1 MIKVNVDGEL
11 YTIINSSVSEG
22 KYKEFLECC
31 ISMCEME
38 YSVSRGFWEPYLY
51 IYLGRFKMIE
61 RVSCDFVFPRDK
73 GCVY

>member
-22 KYKEFLECC
+22 KYKEFLKCC

-38 YSVSRGFWEPYLY
+38 YSVSRGY
-51 IYLGRFKMIE
+51 IFISEDSK
-61 RVSCDFVFPRDK
+61 
-73 GCVY
+73 